1 MAAVD
6 DFPDTDRLYEDN
18 SDAIFLLDKV
28 SVESNTF
35 SSLPGANPTIVSYK
49 LQRRRYKN
57 HE

>member
-1 MAAVD
+1 VD